1 MPLYTPLREGSARL
15 FRLLPHPDE
24 HSTIECQ
31 LFTCSLLDSESI
43 HPYEALSY
51 VWGPENNLKSID
63 IDSSGHKNKL
73 RVRANLHAALSHL
86 RDRCVERIIWTDAI
100 CINQED
106 NDEKGQQVQSM
117 AKIYAKA
124 SRVIVWLGEAAD
136 NSDEALEA
144 IRRVAEEQHTNSA
157 MYKTNQEAVLALPD
171 QQPKTDQQAILK
183 LLEREWF
190 QRIWVSGRNHRYGQ
204 NLFTW

>member
-1 MPLYTPLREGSARL
+1 MPLYTRLREGSVRL
-15 FRLLPHPDE
+15 LRLLPHPDE

-31 LFTCSLLDSESI
+31 LFTCNLLDSESI

-63 IDSSGHKNKL
+63 LDSPGLKDKL
-73 RVRANLHAALSHL
+73 PVRENLHAALSHL
-86 RDRCVERIIWTDAI
+86 RDRFVERIIWTDAI

-106 NDEKGQQVQSM
+106 NEEKGQQVQSM

-136 NSDEALEA
+136 NSDEALKA
-144 IRRVAEEQHTNSA
+144 IRRIAEEQHTNSA
-157 MYKTNQEAVLALPD
+157 IYKTNQEAVLAPPD

-190 QRIWVSGRNHRYGQ
+190 QRIWVSGRNQIYGQ
-204 NLFTW
+204 SLFTW